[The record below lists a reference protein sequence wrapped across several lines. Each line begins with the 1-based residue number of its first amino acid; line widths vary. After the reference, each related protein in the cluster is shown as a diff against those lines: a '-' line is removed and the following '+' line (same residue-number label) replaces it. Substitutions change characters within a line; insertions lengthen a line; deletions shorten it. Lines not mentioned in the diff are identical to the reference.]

1 MPDWLPLREM
11 GKNLTKLVHL
21 VNLIFAIA
29 CLLHVTIALHK
40 KMYPTHPEIKVYEK
54 ELKEVSFPI
63 LFKICGKEKKDSSTK
78 FRNFGYADELDFFG
92 GISMFS
98 RNNTIVGWNGHTE
111 NGSTIGPLKGKQVPT
126 VLDKKC
132 QIFLIYRN
140 SKQYII

>member
-29 CLLHVTIALHK
+29 CLLHVTIALYK

-63 LFKICGKEKKDSSTK
+63 LFKICGKELNNSSRR
-78 FRNFGYADELDFFG
+78 FINLGYANERDFYRG
-92 GISMFS
+92 FS
-98 RNNTIVGWNGHTE
+98 KFSKDYTIVGWNGHRE
-111 NGSTIGPLKGKQVPT
+111 NGSTIGPLTGQV
-126 VLDKKC
+126 K
-132 QIFLIYRN
+132 INEHY
-140 SKQYII
+140 